1 MKIAIDIQTTLG
13 RKTGFGFYVSNLIA
27 NLERFD
33 KKNQYIFLKPE
44 SDHDFSTPQRW
55 VWDQVT
61 IPRLARQ
68 AKVTI
73 FHQPCFSTPIFYR
86 GKVVVTIHDLISVFF
101 GYNIPFWSR
110 QFFAKWM
117 PFTYRFAD
125 HLIAVS
131 EHTKKDAIKVLGIP
145 EEKITVIHE
154 AADSKY
160 HLIDDKTAL
169 KEVREKYNIGNDP
182 FILHVGTLEP
192 RKNLPF
198 LVRAFA
204 AAKKDIGTTKLVI
217 TGKKGWYYE
226 GLFELVD
233 QLKLQ
238 EEVIFTG
245 YVEDD
250 DIPALYNAA
259 SLFAFPSQYEGFGL
273 PPLEAMACGTPVIS
287 SNTSSMPEVV
297 GEAGILLSPKDE
309 KPWAAAIVEVLNDK
323 KRWQDLRDRGLLQ
336 AKQFS
341 WEKCARET
349 IAVYEKVAGA
359 EKDKA

>member
-1 MKIAIDIQTTLG
+1 MRIGIDTQTTLG
-13 RKTGFGFYVSNLIA
+13 RKTGFGFYVSNLVD
-27 NLERFD
+27 NLERID
-33 KKNQYIFLKPE
+33 KKNQYVFLQPE
-44 SDHDFSTPQRW
+44 GERDFSTPERLI
-55 VWDQVT
+55 WDQVT
-61 IPRLARQ
+61 IPKLAKQ
-68 AKVTI
+68 NDLDI
-73 FHQPCFSTPIFYR
+73 FHQPCFSTPVFYR

-131 EHTKKDAIKVLGIP
+131 HHTKKDAIKVLGIP

-154 AADSKY
+154 AADAKY
-160 HLIDDKTAL
+160 HVIHDSKLIKGVL
-169 KEVREKYNIGNDP
+169 HKYNLPENP

-192 RKNLPF
+192 RKNLQF

-204 AAKKDIGTTKLVI
+204 LAKKDPSFVAKLVI

-226 GLFELVD
+226 GLFTLVD
-233 QLKLQ
+233 ELKLQ

-250 DIPALYNAA
+250 DLPALYNAA
-259 SLFAFPSQYEGFGL
+259 RIFAFPSQYEGFGL
-273 PPLEAMACGTPVIS
+273 PPLEAMASGTPVIS

-297 GEAGILLSPKDE
+297 GDGGILLPPKNEQQWAEAMLSLMSDE
-309 KPWAAAIVEVLNDK
+309 
-323 KRWQDLRDRGLLQ
+323 KRWQVLRKNGLAQ
-336 AKQFS
+336 AEKFS
-341 WEKCARET
+341 WERCARET
-349 IAVYEKVAGA
+349 VAVYQKVANQ
-359 EKDKA
+359 

>member
-13 RKTGFGFYVSNLIA
+13 RKTGFGFYVSNLVA
-27 NLERFD
+27 NLERID
-33 KKNQYIFLKPE
+33 KKNQYAFLKPE

-55 VWDQVT
+55 VWDQIT
-61 IPRLARQ
+61 IPQLARQ
-68 AKVTI
+68 SKADI
-73 FHQPCFSTPIFYR
+73 LHQPCFSTPIFYR

-101 GYNIPFWSR
+101 GHNIPFWSR
-110 QFFAKWM
+110 QFFGKWM

-145 EEKITVIHE
+145 ADKITVIHE
-154 AADSKY
+154 AADEKY
-160 HLIDDKTAL
+160 QVIENKKIIA
-169 KEVREKYNIGNDP
+169 EVRQKYDLGNDP

-204 AAKKDIGTTKLVI
+204 EAKAEIGSTKLVI

-226 GLFELVD
+226 GLFQLVD
-233 QLKLQ
+233 ELKLND
-238 EEVIFTG
+238 EVIFTG
-245 YVEDD
+245 YVEDE

-259 SLFAFPSQYEGFGL
+259 RLFAFPSLYEGFGL

-297 GEAGILLSPKDE
+297 GEAGILLAPE
-309 KPWAAAIVEVLNDK
+309 NEHRWAEALISVLNNEK
-323 KRWQDLRDRGLLQ
+323 QWKELRQRGLDQ
-336 AKQFS
+336 AKKFS
-341 WEKCARET
+341 WEKCAQET
-349 IAVYEKVAGA
+349 IAVYEKVA
-359 EKDKA
+359 KK

>member
-13 RKTGFGFYVSNLIA
+13 RKTGFGFYVTNLVA
-27 NLERFD
+27 NLKRID
-33 KKNQYIFLKPE
+33 TDNQYAFLKPE
-44 SDHDFSTPQRW
+44 TDQDFSTPQRW
-55 VWDQVT
+55 IWDQIT
-61 IPRLARQ
+61 IPRLAKE
-68 AKVTI
+68 AKVDI
-73 FHQPCFSTPIFYR
+73 LHQPCFSTPVFYR

-110 QFFAKWM
+110 QFFGKWM

-131 EHTKKDAIKVLGIP
+131 EHTKKDAIRVLGIP
-145 EEKITVIHE
+145 EDKITVIHE
-154 AADSKY
+154 AADAKY
-160 HLIDDKTAL
+160 HVIDDKQLLADI
-169 KEVREKYNIGNDP
+169 RHKYHVGDDP

-198 LVRAFA
+198 LVRAYA
-204 AAKKDIGTTKLVI
+204 EAKPQLGEIKLVI

-226 GLFELVD
+226 ELFQLVD
-233 QLKLQ
+233 ELQLQKD
-238 EEVIFTG
+238 VIFTG

-259 SLFAFPSQYEGFGL
+259 ELFTFPSQYEGFGL

-287 SNTSSMPEVV
+287 SNTSSMPEVI
-297 GEAGILLSPKDE
+297 GEAGILLSPKDQ
-309 KPWAAAIVEVLNDK
+309 AAWTKAMIEVLNDK
-323 KRWQDLRDRGLLQ
+323 KLLTELRKKGLEQ
-336 AKQFS
+336 AKKFS

-359 EKDKA
+359 KQS